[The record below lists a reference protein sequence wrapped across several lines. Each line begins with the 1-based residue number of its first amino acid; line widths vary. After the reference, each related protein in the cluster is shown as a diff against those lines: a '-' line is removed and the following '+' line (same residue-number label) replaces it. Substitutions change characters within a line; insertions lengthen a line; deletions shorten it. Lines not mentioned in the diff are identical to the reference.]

1 MASVWPRVDLV
12 GAAGERETLEA
23 FLDDYRAAVVRKA
36 GGASEADARRRLVP
50 SATTLGGV
58 VKHLRWVEHAWFQT
72 GLAQRP
78 ESDLPPR
85 PSGEDEFRL
94 GPDETLAG
102 MIGEYEAECARSR
115 ETAARYALDDWF
127 PDEGLGRCSLRWLY
141 LHLIEE
147 TARHAGHIDIL
158 REQLDGTVGD

>member
-1 MASVWPRVDLV
+1 MASRWPRVDLV
-12 GAAGERETLEA
+12 GAAGEREILEA
-23 FLDDYRAAVVRKA
+23 FLDDYRAAIVRKA
-36 GGASEADARRRLVP
+36 TGVSDEDARARLVR

-78 ESDLPPR
+78 ADELPPR
-85 PSGEDEFRL
+85 PSREDEFRL
-94 GPDETLAG
+94 GPGETLAG
-102 MIGEYEAECARSR
+102 VIEEYETECAQSR
-115 ETAARYALDDWF
+115 ETAARYALDDTF
-127 PDEGLGRCSLRWLY
+127 PDEDLGRCSLHWLY
-141 LHLIEE
+141 IHMIEE